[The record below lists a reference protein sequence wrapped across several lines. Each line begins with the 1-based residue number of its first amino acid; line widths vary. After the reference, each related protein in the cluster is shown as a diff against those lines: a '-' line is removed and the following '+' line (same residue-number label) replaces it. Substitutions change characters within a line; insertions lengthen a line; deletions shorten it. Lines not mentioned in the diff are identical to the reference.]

1 MAPRISH
8 HHYILAAVLGLILLI
23 VWSTADAFFFCFS
36 VGSRS
41 HMSAPPP
48 YPPPAYALRQ
58 PLWGPPGAGYRGAPY
73 PPVGYRSG
81 GNCALEQINPSARG
95 QSAFCPRP

>member
-23 VWSTADAFFFCFS
+23 VWSTADAFSFCFS

-41 HMSAPPP
+41 HTAA
-48 YPPPAYALRQ
+48 PPAYALRP
-58 PLWGPPGAGYRGAPY
+58 PLWGPPGTGYRGAPY
-73 PPVGYRSG
+73 PPLGYRSG

-95 QSAFCPRP
+95 QSPFCPQPY